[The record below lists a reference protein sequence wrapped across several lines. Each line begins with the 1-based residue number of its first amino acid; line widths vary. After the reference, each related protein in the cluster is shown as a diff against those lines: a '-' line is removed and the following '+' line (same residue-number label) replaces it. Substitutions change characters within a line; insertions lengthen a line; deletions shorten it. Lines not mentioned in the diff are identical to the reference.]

1 MSFLRLHC
9 QQEQS
14 GAKRKDSVNLLTQIK
29 SSMLFIEMKK
39 ACFAIFMRYTNATS
53 SALSS
58 FLAVFHPIYF
68 YFQCGKPLSVPL
80 MKEKNKFG
88 KYSVHNSLWCCWM
101 STSLSIDPLIPLL
114 FSLDPP
120 RAPAQQ
126 IMAPGTSMGQN
137 RSEKDSLIKEQ
148 LKSVISLEAGFI
160 YPGISLLFS
169 VFNLSSQ
176 IQKSAVEE
184 PPLFQCS
191 FYQSFET
198 SDIVSCIIAII
209 KRLSR
214 LPNYYA
220 VFINSAFYQ
229 HPEED

>member
-58 FLAVFHPIYF
+58 FLTVFHPIYF

-101 STSLSIDPLIPLL
+101 STSLSLDLLIPLL
-114 FSLDPP
+114 FLPGSTQSSSTADHGP
-120 RAPAQQ
+120 RYLHGAKQ
-126 IMAPGTSMGQN
+126 IWKSP
-137 RSEKDSLIKEQ
+137 IKEQ
-148 LKSVISLEAGFI
+148 LKRVISLEAGFI

-169 VFNLSSQ
+169 VSNLSSQ